1 MLHSVKYWD
10 AALFVIKEK
19 CAENFLLKT
28 IIYRTN
34 SAIGRGIR
42 GRENVRVQWNRNSK
56 LSYTPQFLT
65 LDNTPWFPLMGEIH
79 YSRVS
84 NGRWEEELYKMKAG
98 GIELVSAYTIW
109 IHHEEVEGEG
119 DFSGDRDL
127 RKFLQTIKNCGLHCI
142 LRIGPWA
149 HGEVRNGGFPD
160 WLMQKEKEGQLVTR
174 TNDPKYLRYVREFY
188 GKIAEQARGL
198 LLSDDGPV
206 AMIQIENEYGHVGGR
221 TGEEGEAHMR
231 MLRQV
236 AKEVGLKVPIYTAT
250 GWGGAVTGGML
261 PVMGGYCEAPWDQRL
276 TEIEP
281 SGNYL
286 FTEERN
292 DHNIGSDHGIGGG
305 ITFDMEQ
312 VPYLTAEL
320 GGGLQVTKHRRPVV
334 SGRDTEA
341 MTFVKLGSGCNLL
354 GYYMYHGG
362 TNPEGKRTTLQE
374 SRETGYPN
382 DLPVKNYDFNAPI
395 REYGQLSD
403 SYRRIRRLSLFLHD
417 FGSDLAQMPYIPQPR
432 NPGKPENFSA
442 LRTAVR
448 YNTKTGTGFLF
459 VNNYVRHYPMSE
471 HLETALQAFGKDGRE
486 VYADFGK
493 QDIRDGDYFFYP
505 FRMPLGERAVLE
517 KARAIPLCMLRNE
530 KGEPDTYVFYTR
542 NGVDPDFCVSGDA
555 SPITILTLSEEEALH
570 AQKIIRDGREL
581 LVISEMDLYQRE
593 NGTIAGLLRTK
604 KTAMPEVRVY
614 PLPEHAIF
622 KMEQVDANT
631 FRSCESVSNP
641 VRCRLTGRMETD
653 DGTDLVLSIHVE
665 GIRKELEEALLI
677 LNYEGESAE
686 LYQDGRLVADSFY
699 TGQSW
704 EIGLKELAHQQEADL
719 IVVIHPLKESAGIYL
734 EKWPVMKHHRACR
747 LVNAETAAIIRVE

>member
-1 MLHSVKYWD
+1 MLYSVKYWD

-109 IHHEEVEGEG
+109 IHHEEVEGEW

-292 DHNIGSDHGIGGG
+292 DHNLGSDHGIGVG

-448 YNTKTGTGFLF
+448 YNTKTGTGF
-459 VNNYVRHYPMSE
+459 V
-471 HLETALQAFGKDGRE
+471 
-486 VYADFGK
+486 
-493 QDIRDGDYFFYP
+493 
-505 FRMPLGERAVLE
+505 
-517 KARAIPLCMLRNE
+517 
-530 KGEPDTYVFYTR
+530 
-542 NGVDPDFCVSGDA
+542 
-555 SPITILTLSEEEALH
+555 
-570 AQKIIRDGREL
+570 
-581 LVISEMDLYQRE
+581 
-593 NGTIAGLLRTK
+593 
-604 KTAMPEVRVY
+604 
-614 PLPEHAIF
+614 
-622 KMEQVDANT
+622 
-631 FRSCESVSNP
+631 CE
-641 VRCRLTGRMETD
+641 
-653 DGTDLVLSIHVE
+653 
-665 GIRKELEEALLI
+665 
-677 LNYEGESAE
+677 
-686 LYQDGRLVADSFY
+686 
-699 TGQSW
+699 
-704 EIGLKELAHQQEADL
+704 
-719 IVVIHPLKESAGIYL
+719 
-734 EKWPVMKHHRACR
+734 
-747 LVNAETAAIIRVE
+747 